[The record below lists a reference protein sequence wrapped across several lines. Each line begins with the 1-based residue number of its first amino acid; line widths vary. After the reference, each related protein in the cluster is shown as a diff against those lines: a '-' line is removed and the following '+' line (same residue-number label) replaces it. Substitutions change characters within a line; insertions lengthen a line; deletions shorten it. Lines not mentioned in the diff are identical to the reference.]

1 MRRVDAAAPGK
12 AVLIG
17 EYAVLHGAPALVL
30 AVERRVRV
38 SVRACSPEASR
49 LEVPQLAADALA
61 FDIGQGGRLRWQDP
75 RADRQE
81 LALCRNL
88 LARALEQAA
97 DRRLPEPGGVQVR
110 IDSSE
115 LYLQSDD
122 ALNKLGLGSSAAVT
136 VALSAALQLYLQ
148 GPGPDARPRLV
159 DLLQSHAQAQGGRG
173 SGLDVAAALEGGLV
187 LYRLAPAGPEMRSL
201 SWPSNWAL
209 LFVWTGEAASTG
221 RFLERYERWRASDPS
236 GAAKLWRAMDACAR
250 EAWAS
255 LESTALDR
263 FMTCINN
270 YRDLMGKIG
279 SRIRAPVLTP
289 QHRRLTEIGLEIGA
303 AYKPCGA
310 GGGDLG
316 VFVAADG
323 EQLEQIRSRIEAC
336 GFRELAL
343 KPALTGLQLAMTEND
358 SGSR

>member
-1 MRRVDAAAPGK
+1 MRRVDASAPGK

-38 SVRACSPEASR
+38 SVRACRPEASR
-49 LEVPQLAADALA
+49 LEVPELAADALA
-61 FDIGQGGRLRWQDP
+61 FDIGPGGRLSWSDP
-75 RADRQE
+75 RADRDE
-81 LALCRNL
+81 FALGRNL
-88 LARALEQAA
+88 LARAIERAG
-97 DRRLPEPGGVQVR
+97 DRALPQPGGLQVR

-115 LYLQSDD
+115 LYLPSDD
-122 ALNKLGLGSSAAVT
+122 GGLTKLGLGSSAAVT
-136 VALSAALQLYLQ
+136 VALSAAMQAYLQ
-148 GPGPDARPRLV
+148 DAGPDARPRLV
-159 DLLQSHAQAQGGRG
+159 DLLESHGQAQGGRG
-173 SGLDVAAALEGGLV
+173 SGLDVAAALEGGLI
-187 LYRLAPAGPEMRSL
+187 LYRLGEDGPEMQTVGWPG
-201 SWPSNWAL
+201 SWPL

-221 RFLERYERWRASDPS
+221 RFLERYERWRLGDPS
-236 GAAKLWRAMDACAR
+236 GAAELWQAMDTCAR

-255 LESTALDR
+255 VESTDLDR

-270 YRDLMGKIG
+270 YRELMGKIG

-289 QHRRLTEIGLEIGA
+289 QHLRLSEIALEVGA

-316 VFVAADG
+316 VFVAADS

-336 GFRELAL
+336 GFPELGL

-358 SGSR
+358 DR